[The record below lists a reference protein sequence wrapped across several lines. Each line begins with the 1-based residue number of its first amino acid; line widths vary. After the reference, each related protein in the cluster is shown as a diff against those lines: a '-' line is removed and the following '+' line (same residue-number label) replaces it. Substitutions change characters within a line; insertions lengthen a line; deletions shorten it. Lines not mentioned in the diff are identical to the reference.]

1 MAGVSFSWSI
11 RVYHEDTDGGG
22 VVYHSNY
29 LNFMERART
38 EWLRDL
44 GFGQNQLKD
53 ELNIIIVVHAL
64 SIDYHH
70 PARFDDALIVLS
82 ELTKTGRSSFEFGQK
97 IMRNELV
104 LTTSQVRLVC
114 VDADKFKPVAIPQ
127 AIKLKMTKKS
137 LKERAEYL

>member
-1 MAGVSFSWSI
+1 MAGVSFSWPI

-44 GFGQNQLKD
+44 GFGQNELKA
-53 ELNIIIVVHAL
+53 ELNMIIVVHAL

-70 PARFDDALIVLS
+70 PARFDDTLIVLS
-82 ELTKTGRSSFEFGQK
+82 ELTKTGRSSFEFEQK
-97 IMRNELV
+97 ITCNELV
-104 LTTSQVRLVC
+104 LTTSKVRLVC
-114 VDADKFKPVAIPQ
+114 VDSDKFKPVAIPQ
-127 AIKLKMTKKS
+127 AIKLKMI
-137 LKERAEYL
+137 